1 MYHDGQ
7 TYIWVPSA
15 LTLWQ
20 LTTETAAIVNAVHSQ
35 IGKPSVS
42 VGDLNPYYFALN
54 DLDMGGAPFTRDA
67 TPGMAVCGPIQNL
80 TYLPLTY
87 VTLLVMFGGDVEGLP
102 VWFEIPSKA
111 ANVPA
116 VLAALDPD
124 NPTWETWGT
133 FGESHKPVQLGTKWY
148 RSTALGQSGDLL
160 DASLF
165 IAASQQGNLPLL
177 TKSEYMALQPQNNP

>member
-1 MYHDGQ
+1 MYHNGQ

-20 LTTETAAIVNAVHSQ
+20 LTAETAAIVNAVHSQ
-35 IGKPSVS
+35 IGKPLVS
-42 VGDLNPYYFALN
+42 AGDQNPYYLALN

-80 TYLPLTY
+80 TYLPMEY
-87 VTLLVMFGGDVEGLP
+87 VALIVMFGGDVEGLP
-102 VWFEIPSKA
+102 VWFEIPSKT

-116 VLAALDPD
+116 VLAALDPA

-133 FGESHKPVQLGTKWY
+133 FGESHKPVKLGEKWY
-148 RSTALGQSGDLL
+148 RSTALGQSGSLL
-160 DASLF
+160 DASVF
-165 IAASQQGNLPLL
+165 IAASQQGSLPLI
-177 TKSEYMALQPQNNP
+177 TKSEYMALQPQNP